1 MRLNC
6 LPILKTESFSNR
18 KHVPLNARIVVNSMI
33 RKALSIQVLLAATL
47 VMPLLPGMQTMSP
60 AAEQIVQITGKVV
73 GVTDGDTVTL
83 RTEDQTLKVR
93 LTGIDTPERGQPFG
107 TRAKQALSGKVF
119 GKTISLN
126 SSGEDR
132 YERTLGEIMLD
143 GSSINEWLVREG
155 MAWWYERYAPRETRL
170 RDAQQEAQ
178 QARRGLWADPE
189 PVPPWEWRRGKR

>member
-1 MRLNC
+1 MVSGCRVLVVGITLC
-6 LPILKTESFSNR
+6 LMPGTRTI
-18 KHVPLNARIVVNSMI
+18 
-33 RKALSIQVLLAATL
+33 AA
-47 VMPLLPGMQTMSP
+47 
-60 AAEQIVQITGKVV
+60 AAEHIVQITGKVV

-119 GKTISLN
+119 GKTILLN

-132 YERTLGEIMLD
+132 YGRTLGEIMLD

-155 MAWWYERYAPRETRL
+155 MAWWYERYAPTETRL